1 MIGIALLVSPN
12 FIKPR
17 NHRTVAGGMLSPRQ
31 KLVLVFAKKRADNCP
46 GGFDAAPLENL
57 EQNRQ
62 CLSPSEH
69 IRPIAFSC
77 CVISHSP
84 QQFEIEGNH

>member
-1 MIGIALLVSPN
+1 MIGIALLVSAN

-31 KLVLVFAKKRADNCP
+31 KLVLVFTKKRSNNCP
-46 GGFDAAPLENL
+46 GGSNAVLLENL

-69 IRPIAFSC
+69 IRPIAFSR
-77 CVISHSP
+77 CVISHPP
-84 QQFEIEGNH
+84 QQFEIKGNH